1 MLLLGSFLLT
11 PKIYS
16 PGPAP
21 DLIPIDLLSRDE
33 KLIGLI
39 RSLMDY
45 NKHNFDG
52 CFAAADVLPREFCAH
67 AAPLQRL
74 TVRCAAVEWT
84 C

>member
-16 PGPAP
+16 PAP

-45 NKHNFDG
+45 NKLNFDG

-67 AAPLQRL
+67 AAPLPRHSNACCLQRL
-74 TVRCAAVEWT
+74 
-84 C
+84 